1 MTAALSVLMFGSSEK
16 QTVLSVPQRQF
27 DDVPRLISPPQVE
40 SAGTVLSTNW
50 KDVGKRKVDM
60 SPPED
65 VEFKKY

>member
-1 MTAALSVLMFGSSEK
+1 MLDFGALCSFENWTVFSLGCSGSLTRAGSH
-16 QTVLSVPQRQF
+16 LAS
-27 DDVPRLISPPQVE
+27 QVE

-50 KDVGKRKVDM
+50 KDVGKRKVAM